1 MAATRRHHDM
11 SASNRYALITAAR
24 NEEAYIGATILS
36 VTRQSILPVR
46 WVIVDDDSSDRTY
59 DIISEYAEKNAFILP
74 VHLEKSKEWS
84 FKSKANAVNFG
95 HQHLKD
101 LEYDFLGILDA
112 DITFD
117 ESYYERILDKFSQ
130 NPRLGLAGGI
140 ISEMNNGKY
149 VAQSYYLNSVAGAI
163 QLFRRECFEQV
174 GGYIPSKRGGIDAI
188 AEMMT
193 RMHGWHVQ
201 SFPEITVNHLRP
213 TGLTKSNIFKSRFIY
228 GQRDY
233 ALGNHPLFMF
243 LKCIHRFQ
251 ERPYVVAGLLRMIG
265 YGWSWIRKEP
275 RPIPESVVA
284 FIQREQI
291 KRMRSF
297 SLYEMKGESFKHN
310 DRVIS

>member
-1 MAATRRHHDM
+1 M
-11 SASNRYALITAAR
+11 SKSGRYALITAAR
-24 NEEAYIGATILS
+24 NEEAYIGATIQS

-46 WVIVDDDSSDRTY
+46 WVIVDDDSTDRTY

-74 VHLEKSKEWS
+74 VHLEKSEEWS
-84 FKSKANAVNFG
+84 FKSKAYAVNFG
-95 HQHLKD
+95 HRRLKD

-117 ESYYERILDKFSQ
+117 DRYYENILSKFSQ
-130 NPRLGLAGGI
+130 NPRLGLAGGMI
-140 ISEMNNGKY
+140 AEMNDGKY

-201 SFPEITVNHLRP
+201 SFPEITVNHLRL

-251 ERPYVVAGLLRMIG
+251 ERPYVIAGLLRMIG
-265 YGWSWIRKEP
+265 YGWSWIRREA
-275 RPIPESVVA
+275 RPIPDRVVA

-291 KRMRSF
+291 KRML
-297 SLYEMKGESFKHN
+297 SLSLTEMKDADHN
-310 DRVIS
+310 L